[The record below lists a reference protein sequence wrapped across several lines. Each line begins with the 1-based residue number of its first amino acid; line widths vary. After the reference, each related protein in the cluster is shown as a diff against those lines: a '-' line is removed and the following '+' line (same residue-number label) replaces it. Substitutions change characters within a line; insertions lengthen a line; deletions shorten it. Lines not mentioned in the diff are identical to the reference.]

1 MIRGVRVDPKLAV
14 NLVVASTW
22 DWLWRC
28 EHSEDVLRFCLCG
41 FTATEARER
50 VAVLEV
56 LQEGSERPSLKL

>member
-14 NLVVASTW
+14 SLVVASHGTGFGGVHTVRMCW
-22 DWLWRC
+22 G
-28 EHSEDVLRFCLCG
+28 FCLCG
-41 FTATEARER
+41 FRATEARER